1 MTVEEHIHRM
11 EELFGVL
18 PNPEHYPIRFKY
30 FVDLYE
36 FYIKQGYYD
45 INMRVDT
52 NEDIHLENDREIKKE
67 I

>member
-1 MTVEEHIHRM
+1 M

-45 INMRVDT
+45 INMRVNT
-52 NEDIHLENDREIKKE
+52 NDGIHLSKGEK
-67 I
+67 